1 MSVVLND
8 NGVDARYRIEVDKD
22 NGQVLVTEGTAKTV
36 EVVGQ
41 PNQTLFLRNS
51 GDLKQRLVG
60 EENASVEDAVS
71 DDPEP
76 VEPVRRRVALESGVN
91 PYVDGGEV
99 YVGQNFEVDNSAHG
113 GAVGYEIENCN
124 SGVTI
129 FNLNGTGRLHL
140 TEDERIKMAIRLL
153 SVEPD
158 CIRVVDETGVRF
170 KAEDDADRSGG
181 KAIGSAIFQ
190 LHSVLEQR
198 KHDAE
203 VAEWEKEHE
212 AWKARQQD
220 TAEAEALHELVYRRM
235 ISLHSGY
242 ATDFKDA
249 ETEGR
254 LKDAY
259 PGTYAYQRNI
269 VLSELNEAGTTA
281 AIALEAMKTEEV
293 AKDVEDYALDA
304 IAYKSLADDKGWSF
318 VGGDLNE
325 VKRRYDWSFPQER
338 DKAKKL
344 LDALGVTA
352 VKYVEAHG
360 IGYPA
365 K

>member
-1 MSVVLND
+1 MPVILND

-51 GDLKQRLVG
+51 DDLKQRLEG
-60 EENASVEDAVS
+60 EGNVSAEVAVD

-76 VEPVRRRVALESGVN
+76 VEPVRQRVPLKAGVN
-91 PYVDGGEV
+91 PYVDANEV
-99 YVGQNFEVDNSAHG
+99 YIGQGFDIEDDVPG
-113 GAVGYEIENCN
+113 GADGYEIENIN

-129 FNLNGTGRLHL
+129 FSLIGDGRLHL
-140 TEDERIKMAIRLL
+140 SEDERLKLAIRLL
-153 SVEPD
+153 SVEPYS
-158 CIRVVDETGVRF
+158 IRLPDETGVRF

-198 KHDAE
+198 KHEAE

-220 TAEAEALHELVYRRM
+220 TDEAKALHELVYRRM
-235 ISLHSGY
+235 LEVYENDTAKIGEAESAGVLESRYSGVY
-242 ATDFKDA
+242 ANYRA
-249 ETEGR
+249 V
-254 LKDAY
+254 
-259 PGTYAYQRNI
+259 I
-269 VLSELNEAGTTA
+269 LSELNDAGTTA
-281 AIALEAMKTEEV
+281 TIRLEVLKAEEV

-325 VKRRYDWSFPQER
+325 VKRRYDWSFPQEL
-338 DKAKKL
+338 DKSKKL

-360 IGYPA
+360 IDYPA